1 MYSTHN
7 EGKSVAVEKLIRT
20 LKKQDLKTSVSK
32 NVHIGKLDDIVQE
45 NNNKS

>member
-7 EGKSVAVEKLIRT
+7 EEKSVAVEKLIRT
-20 LKKQDLKTSVSK
+20 LKKQDLKTSISK
-32 NVHIGKLDDIVQE
+32 NVHIDKLDDIVQE

>member
-20 LKKQDLKTSVSK
+20 LKKQDLKTSISK
-32 NVHIGKLDDIVQE
+32 NVHIGK
-45 NNNKS
+45 